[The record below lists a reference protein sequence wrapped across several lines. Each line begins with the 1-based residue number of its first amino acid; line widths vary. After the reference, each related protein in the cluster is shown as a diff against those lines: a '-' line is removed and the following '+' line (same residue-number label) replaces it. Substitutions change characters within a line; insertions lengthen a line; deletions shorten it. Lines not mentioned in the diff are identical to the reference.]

1 MDRLSAMEA
10 FSQVVEAGSFSG
22 AAARLDLSPTAVSR
36 LVAELETHLSTRLL
50 NRTTRK
56 VSLTESGRAFY
67 ERCVQL
73 LADLR
78 EAEDE
83 AARAA
88 VVPRGTIRLASAV
101 AFAPHLAPVIAEF
114 LERHG
119 EVRFDVSLA
128 DRMVDLV
135 EEGFDL
141 AIRIGTP
148 GAEHLV
154 ARKIGETRIVPCASP
169 AYLAAH
175 AAPATPEALVE
186 HNCFT
191 YEYVK
196 PSGLWRF
203 RDPQGAERV
212 VRVRGNVH
220 SNNAGLHAE
229 LAARGVGIVF
239 EPAFVV
245 GPDIRAGRLV
255 PLLQD
260 YEPAPLPIYAVYPTR
275 RHLSAKVRVFVD
287 FLMGRFAAARDWAVA

>member
-1 MDRLSAMEA
+1 MEVFA
-10 FSQVVEAGSFSG
+10 QVVESGSFSAG
-22 AAARLDLSPTAVSR
+22 AAKAGVSPTAASR
-36 LVAELETHLSTRLL
+36 LVADLEAHLHTRLL
-50 NRTTRK
+50 HRTTRK
-56 VSLTESGRAFY
+56 VSLTESGRAYY

-83 AARAA
+83 AGRAA
-88 VVPRGTIRLASAV
+88 IMPRGTLRLATAV
-101 AFAPHLAPVIAEF
+101 AFAPHVAPVIAEF
-114 LERHG
+114 LARYR
-119 EVRFDVSLA
+119 EVRFDVSLS
-128 DRMVDLV
+128 DRIVDLV
-135 EEGFDL
+135 EEGFDV
-141 AIRIGTP
+141 AIRIGMT
-148 GAEHLV
+148 GSDNLV